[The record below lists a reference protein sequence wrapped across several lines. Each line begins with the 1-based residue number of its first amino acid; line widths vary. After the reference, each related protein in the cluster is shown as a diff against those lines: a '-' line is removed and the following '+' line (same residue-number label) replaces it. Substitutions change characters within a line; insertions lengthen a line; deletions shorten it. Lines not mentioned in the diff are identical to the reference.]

1 MHLSRSG
8 SSQHSKRAR
17 GHRGIGAGL
26 WLALLLA
33 FGPQPALAAPV
44 EGILRE
50 RGTKTPMADVS
61 VFILPHK
68 LKATTDTQGRFRFE
82 EVPEGPFRFVVNA
95 AGFLKLEEQDFVAAS
110 AAPSVADSAAGALRE
125 LYVERTAYGTYETTV
140 TGRADRRDDS
150 RRSLKA
156 SQVRTL
162 PGAGG
167 DPLKAIQNLPGVNRP
182 APFSSQVIIQGSA
195 PRDTRYLINGHEV
208 PIIFHFGGLSSV
220 VLPDALDR
228 VDYLTAGYGPE
239 YGRALGGLVG
249 VWTRKP
255 RTDRVHGMAFV
266 DLINAGG
273 YVEGPAGEKGRFLL
287 GARQSYI
294 GAILG
299 AVAGNNDS
307 FNFTLAPTFGDVV
320 GIYERPLSSRDEFKV
335 VTVASSD
342 ELSFVLKQPVG
353 ADPSI
358 RGQFNTK
365 TQFFRVIPELQHIHS
380 SRTRSRWS
388 LGMGRDWIKFN
399 TSENNFKIFT
409 WSLTTRGEV
418 EREMSD
424 RWTAQWGFDN
434 AYSWA
439 RVDLLL
445 RDAFSDGG
453 VGNPFSSGELRQA
466 GVNGKQVRIG
476 AYWRNEV
483 KLSPRWTLLPSLR
496 LETVRSNSNNV
507 REFFPLGRLASR
519 YQLEDSLLL
528 KVAGGRYVQAPQP
541 QETDETFGNPNVRSP
556 TSWHGAVGFEKDF
569 RQGSS
574 QGVRWSGGVFYRDF
588 QDLVVPSPNLVT
600 RNGQLVAEN
609 FTNGGAG
616 RSYGVENLV
625 QVDFAPWTGWLSHT
639 LGRSTR
645 RQPGQAEFPFQFDQT
660 HLLTAIAAV
669 DLPRNWRIST
679 RFRYATGNPTTPIVG
694 ATFDADNDVYFPQR
708 GAFYSERLEPFLQL
722 DLRFDKKWI
731 YKTWI
736 LSGYLDIQNVTN
748 RTNLEAVQYSYN
760 YQQRDVVGGLPII
773 PTLGVQAEF

>member
-1 MHLSRSG
+1 MRF
-8 SSQHSKRAR
+8 HSKLSSIRR
-17 GHRGIGAGL
+17 L
-26 WLALLLA
+26 SSSLAL
-33 FGPQPALAAPV
+33 GGALMGGSLISASTTEAAPL

-50 RGTKTPMADVS
+50 RGTRNPLADVS
-61 VFILPHK
+61 VFVLPHK
-68 LKATTDTQGRFRFE
+68 LKATTDAQGRFRFE
-82 EVPEGPFRFVVNA
+82 DVPEGPISFVVNA
-95 AGFLKLEEQDFVAAS
+95 AGFLKLEEQDFA
-110 AAPSVADSAAGALRE
+110 AAPTVAGADSRALRE
-125 LYVERTAYGTYETTV
+125 LFVERTAYGTYETTV

-150 RRSLKA
+150 RRTLKA
-156 SQVRTL
+156 SQVKTL

-182 APFSSQVIIQGSA
+182 APFSSQVIIQGAA

-249 VWTRKP
+249 VWTRSP

-273 YVEGPAGEKGRFLL
+273 YVEGPAGEKGRFLI

-299 AVAGNNDS
+299 AVAGDNDA

-320 GIYERPLSSRDEFKV
+320 GIYERPLTDRDEFKI
-335 VTVASSD
+335 VTVGSSD
-342 ELSFVLKQPVG
+342 NLSFVLKQPVG
-353 ADPSI
+353 TDPSL
-358 RGQFNTK
+358 RGNFNT
-365 TQFFRVIPELQHIHS
+365 TTRFFRIIPELQHTHS

-388 LGMGRDWIKFN
+388 LGIGRDWIKFN

-424 RWTAQWGFDN
+424 RWTAHWGFDN
-434 AYSWA
+434 AYTWA
-439 RVDLLL
+439 RVDILL
-445 RDAFSDGG
+445 RDVFFDGG
-453 VGNPFSSGELRQA
+453 VGNPFSSGELRNA
-466 GVNGKQVRIG
+466 GVDNKQVRIG

-483 KLSPRWTLLPSLR
+483 RMTPYWTLLPSVR
-496 LETVRSNSNNV
+496 LETIRSNSNNV
-507 REFFPLGRLASR
+507 REVFPLARLASR
-519 YQLEDSLLL
+519 YALSDSLTLR
-528 KVAGGRYVQAPQP
+528 AATGRYVQAPQP
-541 QETDETFGNPNVRSP
+541 QEIDPTFGNPDVRSP
-556 TSWHGAVGFEKDF
+556 TSWHGSLGFEKDF

-574 QGVRWSGGVFYRDF
+574 TGWRWSGGAFYRDF
-588 QDLVVPSPNLVT
+588 NSLVVPSATAVV
-600 RNGQLVAEN
+600 RNGQTVPEN
-609 FTNGGAG
+609 FNNAG
-616 RSYGVENLV
+616 EGRAYGVENLL
-625 QVDFAPWTGWLSHT
+625 QMDFAPWTGWLSYT
-639 LGRSTR
+639 AARSTR
-645 RQPGQAEFPFQFDQT
+645 RQPGQIEYPFQFDQT

-669 DLPRNWRIST
+669 DLPRNWRISS
-679 RFRYATGNPTTPIVG
+679 RIRYATGNPTTPIVG
-694 ATFDADNDVYFPQR
+694 ATYDADNDVYFPNR
-708 GAFYSERLEPFLQL
+708 GGFYSERLQPFLQL
-722 DLRFDKKWI
+722 DMRFDKKWI

-748 RTNLEAVQYSYN
+748 RKNLEAVQYSYN
-760 YQQRDVVGGLPII
+760 FQQRDVVGGLPII